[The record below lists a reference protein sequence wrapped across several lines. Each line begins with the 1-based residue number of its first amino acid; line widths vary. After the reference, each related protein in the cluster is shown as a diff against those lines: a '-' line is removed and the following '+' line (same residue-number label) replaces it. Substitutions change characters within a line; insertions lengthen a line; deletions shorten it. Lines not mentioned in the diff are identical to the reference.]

1 VAYCLQVTLK
11 QRLRSLAPGLTP
23 RSVLDKMAAIQMVDV
38 HLPTTDGRTVLL
50 SRYTEPEMDQA
61 ILLQRLKIALPDQ
74 LAATGC
80 SNLAKPGPQ
89 SIEGMSPVGTVTL
102 TEIIAV
108 GAAGGKGTLNFQG
121 QSYPFKLVGGVTGGG
136 GAANTQ
142 AYGEVYN
149 LHNISDFKGLYTQSS
164 GRPGLVTSG
173 ASDLW
178 LRNAAGVVLHL
189 KGTQEGVTL
198 SLGREEIL
206 IEML

>member
-1 VAYCLQVTLK
+1 MMKPSVQTARGVA
-11 QRLRSLAPGLTP
+11 LA
-23 RSVLDKMAAIQMVDV
+23 
-38 HLPTTDGRTVLL
+38 LL
-50 SRYTEPEMDQA
+50 
-61 ILLQRLKIALPDQ
+61 LLAG
-74 LAATGC
+74 AC
-80 SNLAKPGPQ
+80 SNMAKPGPQ
-89 SIEGMSPVGTVTL
+89 SVAGMSPDGTVSM

-108 GAAGGKGTLNFQG
+108 GAAGGKGKLTFRG

-149 LHNISDFKGLYTQSS
+149 LPNVSDFKGLYTQNS
-164 GRPGLVTSG
+164 GGPGLAKSG

-189 KGTQEGVTL
+189 KGTQDGVTL

-206 IEML
+206 IEMI

>member
-1 VAYCLQVTLK
+1 MSTMPSATTM
-11 QRLRSLAPGLTP
+11 RRFALA
-23 RSVLDKMAAIQMVDV
+23 
-38 HLPTTDGRTVLL
+38 LL
-50 SRYTEPEMDQA
+50 LFA
-61 ILLQRLKIALPDQ
+61 C
-74 LAATGC
+74 GC
-80 SNLAKPGPQ
+80 SNMAKPGPQ
-89 SIEGMSPVGTVTL
+89 SVAGMSPDGTVRL

-108 GAAGGKGTLNFQG
+108 GAAGGKGSLTFQG
-121 QSYPFKLVGGVTGGG
+121 NSYPFQLVGGVTGGG

-149 LHNISDFKGLYTQSS
+149 LHSISDFKGLYTQNS
-164 GRPGLVTSG
+164 GGPGLVTSG